1 MIKNSIFGLQKYPH
15 LTTYAIFILWMLI
28 VICYVVYI
36 KFIAT
41 EFERWSKYLKR
52 CFSKAKTKINIVIAA
67 SLESSFGFLM
77 ARPVLDSSKNYA
89 QDCC

>member
-1 MIKNSIFGLQKYPH
+1 
-15 LTTYAIFILWMLI
+15 MLI
-28 VICYVVYI
+28 VIYYVVYI

-41 EFERWSKYLKR
+41 EFEWSKYLKS

-89 QDCC
+89 QYCCNKI